1 MGIKDNW
8 DAQRHID
15 YILELQNNGNADII
29 QLLLV
34 YTGRLAESIEVLIT
48 LSTLSVIKFGVKSI
62 NEKKREYLDQHWR
75 EILDDLIIKIEDNK
89 QINDE
94 YIETLLPQLKHYD
107 HDSVEALQKIHD
119 KYKSSRKS
127 YPIRSGLILIT
138 HANPARQSGPVRL

>member
-1 MGIKDNW
+1 MNKKAISYAEFLSYLEEERLVLTLGIKDNW

-62 NEKKREYLDQHWR
+62 NEKKRE
-75 EILDDLIIKIEDNK
+75 
-89 QINDE
+89 
-94 YIETLLPQLKHYD
+94 
-107 HDSVEALQKIHD
+107 
-119 KYKSSRKS
+119 
-127 YPIRSGLILIT
+127 
-138 HANPARQSGPVRL
+138 